1 MINRGK
7 LSVGKRIL
15 AGVLAMTMAI
25 GMAGCGKKEGGNSE
39 SGNNGGS
46 ASGNGSSMES
56 TVDVKNC
63 TFELDSDFSFDK
75 TIGELNNTIKIGDSI
90 YALTYD
96 EEAVDSEM
104 SMASDTDSASDG
116 DADFAVHLYKM
127 PVTGGQATK
136 IYDIKDVNY
145 VSNMVEAGDN
155 IGLFAV
161 DNKQK
166 HLLII
171 VDKDGKEVSKTPLTD
186 LDKNG
191 DMYISSVKVAD
202 NGDIIAALEKDL
214 AILGSDGKEK
224 KKVSFN
230 DYLLGVG
237 TSKDGKILALTYG
250 LQSSKSEAV
259 EVNLETG
266 ELGEH
271 YPINAQFLNPDTF
284 QKGEGDYDFFYTSDS
299 GLYGYKMASKEDV
312 KLCDFNASLID
323 GTYLRSSLVI
333 DQDHFI
339 LAGTNY
345 NTMESYIDAYKKVDP
360 ANVVEKKVLTLACL
374 YQSPSLRQN
383 VIDFNKTRSDIRID
397 VIDYMNEE
405 DPMTKFSTDIAAGN
419 IPDLY
424 DVSQGFGNMS
434 LTQAANK
441 GMFVDLTSYL
451 ANDPD
456 LSESDLIESVLNAT
470 KIDGKVYYLGSSFYL
485 NTLIGN
491 KDDLGKMDGW
501 TFDEMKQYI
510 DSKPADA
517 TLFEVDNKTEVLN
530 YFMYTCLEEFVD
542 WNKGECYF
550 DQQSFKNVLE
560 LCNKGSDEEID
571 YMNFD
576 DSEIID
582 NIKNGKQLFLNG
594 SITPDIWPLYN
605 KLFNDKAYCI
615 GYPNAERKGMYAQ
628 VDSAIAMSAGCS
640 DKDVAWEF
648 IKFTMSREQQGKN
661 YYATSSGMPT
671 RKDIFELFM
680 DSRQTTKEYTD
691 EFGNNIRPV
700 EGSYGFADVTVEIK
714 PISDEERQQYVDMV
728 NKVSNVW
735 EYDKSLMDIV
745 SEESKY
751 YFNGDK
757 SLDEVCSTIQ
767 NRAQTYINESK

>member
-136 IYDIKDVNY
+136 IYDTKDVNY

-284 QKGEGDYDFFYTSDS
+284 QKGEGDYDF
-299 GLYGYKMASKEDV
+299 LLKQ
-312 KLCDFNASLID
+312 I
-323 GTYLRSSLVI
+323 
-333 DQDHFI
+333 
-339 LAGTNY
+339 
-345 NTMESYIDAYKKVDP
+345 
-360 ANVVEKKVLTLACL
+360 
-374 YQSPSLRQN
+374 QS
-383 VIDFNKTRSDIRID
+383 
-397 VIDYMNEE
+397 
-405 DPMTKFSTDIAAGN
+405 
-419 IPDLY
+419 
-424 DVSQGFGNMS
+424 
-434 LTQAANK
+434 
-441 GMFVDLTSYL
+441 
-451 ANDPD
+451 
-456 LSESDLIESVLNAT
+456 
-470 KIDGKVYYLGSSFYL
+470 
-485 NTLIGN
+485 
-491 KDDLGKMDGW
+491 
-501 TFDEMKQYI
+501 
-510 DSKPADA
+510 
-517 TLFEVDNKTEVLN
+517 
-530 YFMYTCLEEFVD
+530 
-542 WNKGECYF
+542 
-550 DQQSFKNVLE
+550 
-560 LCNKGSDEEID
+560 
-571 YMNFD
+571 
-576 DSEIID
+576 
-582 NIKNGKQLFLNG
+582 QL
-594 SITPDIWPLYN
+594 
-605 KLFNDKAYCI
+605 
-615 GYPNAERKGMYAQ
+615 
-628 VDSAIAMSAGCS
+628 
-640 DKDVAWEF
+640 
-648 IKFTMSREQQGKN
+648 
-661 YYATSSGMPT
+661 
-671 RKDIFELFM
+671 
-680 DSRQTTKEYTD
+680 
-691 EFGNNIRPV
+691 
-700 EGSYGFADVTVEIK
+700 
-714 PISDEERQQYVDMV
+714 
-728 NKVSNVW
+728 
-735 EYDKSLMDIV
+735 
-745 SEESKY
+745 
-751 YFNGDK
+751 
-757 SLDEVCSTIQ
+757 
-767 NRAQTYINESK
+767 